1 MLHGPLVCT
10 QSISLLRD
18 CNVSLFLCLQVEID
32 GENLK
37 DVHIKA
43 LRDSIGV
50 VSQEPIL
57 FGITIRENILLG
69 NPGARQE
76 EIIEAAKAAN
86 CHDFIQDLPQV
97 LLYT

>member
-1 MLHGPLVCT
+1 MVCT
-10 QSISLLRD
+10 LL
-18 CNVSLFLCLQVEID
+18 LFLCLQVEID

-97 LLYT
+97 LLYK